1 MTPYIAFKR
10 ALIDG
15 CLTCPVTRIAEMIM
29 IDVGLSHQKIVYDG
43 FWPDYDAINK
53 FIVSMNMPKMY
64 GKEMVSVYL
73 ASYYPMTYN
82 AFLDGK
88 PKEYLYR
95 LIVKEKKRKNGMESN
110 PFVKEKH
117 SYERTKDSMV
127 RRLSMR
133 SLSKAHDWKTVK

>member
-29 IDVGLSHQKIVYDG
+29 IDVGLPHQKIVSN
-43 FWPDYDAINK
+43 WPDYDAINK
-53 FIVSMNMPKMY
+53 FIISMNMPRMY

-95 LIVKEKKRKNGMESN
+95 LIAKEKKRKNGMESN

-117 SYERTKDSMV
+117 SYERTKDSRV
-127 RRLSMR
+127 RRLRMR
-133 SLSKAHDWKTVK
+133 SLSKAHDWNTVK